1 MWVSVAGQVWRRR
14 PGALER
20 TAARLLRSPGLARAL
35 LTTPSLLLP
44 WLIASVVVLAAG
56 AAATLSSGQPL
67 VALLAPAVAAAAIA
81 YSYGPGV
88 DPAWEL
94 ACSMAVSDRMVL
106 LARALA
112 VFAVNAVLGL
122 AASAVTESGAAAAV
136 TFGWLIPMTAVCA
149 FALAVATVA
158 RSAER
163 RGGGG
168 GGRLADHRAV
178 RPGGQRAVL
187 RRRHRH
193 GPVPALPGDRRGL
206 RRDRPVR
213 HADPERNPLMNV
225 EITDLT
231 RRFGRHQAVA
241 GVNLETGP
249 GVFGLLG
256 PNGAGKT
263 TLLRMMAT
271 VIPPTTGRLRLLGRD
286 PGGYGPRR
294 EVRRRLG
301 YLPQS
306 LGYYPGFTVAEFV
319 EYFAL
324 LKEMPSARV
333 PGAVA
338 TAIERVDLGGRA
350 RAKLRTLSGG
360 MLRRV
365 GIAQAIVNEPELL
378 LLDEPT
384 AGLDPEQRVHF
395 RALLRDLGQRATVV
409 VSTHLVEDV
418 GAACSQV
425 ALMDQ
430 GKIVF
435 QGTPAE
441 LTARGDRAGHRGRP
455 AGARL
460 HRRARGGPVMTA
472 ASAPAGTARRPGR
485 RGAAARRGPAA
496 AAGAAAQRDVVA
508 AAAGRRAVLVQRLP
522 RGHGAAA
529 DVEPARHDLQNRLL
543 LDLVIPATGA
553 AAWMGSRE
561 GRRDMT
567 DLLGVTA
574 RPRWSRQLAT
584 WAATTAWA
592 ESAAWAASR
601 WSTS

>member
-1 MWVSVAGQVWRRR
+1 
-14 PGALER
+14 
-20 TAARLLRSPGLARAL
+20 
-35 LTTPSLLLP
+35 
-44 WLIASVVVLAAG
+44 
-56 AAATLSSGQPL
+56 
-67 VALLAPAVAAAAIA
+67 
-81 YSYGPGV
+81 
-88 DPAWEL
+88 
-94 ACSMAVSDRMVL
+94 
-106 LARALA
+106 
-112 VFAVNAVLGL
+112 
-122 AASAVTESGAAAAV
+122 
-136 TFGWLIPMTAVCA
+136 
-149 FALAVATVA
+149 
-158 RSAER
+158 
-163 RGGGG
+163 
-168 GGRLADHRAV
+168 
-178 RPGGQRAVL
+178 
-187 RRRHRH
+187 
-193 GPVPALPGDRRGL
+193 
-206 RRDRPVR
+206 
-213 HADPERNPLMNV
+213 MNV

-286 PGGYGPRR
+286 PGAYGTRR

-350 RAKLRTLSGG
+350 RARLRTLSGG

-395 RALLRDLGQRATVV
+395 RALLRDLGQQATVV

-441 LTARGDRAGHRGRP
+441 LTARGTEHGTGDAPLERGY
-455 AGARL
+455 
-460 HRRARGGPVMTA
+460 TA
-472 ASAPAGTARRPGR
+472 VL
-485 RGAAARRGPAA
+485 AAAR
-496 AAGAAAQRDVVA
+496 
-508 AAAGRRAVLVQRLP
+508 
-522 RGHGAAA
+522 
-529 DVEPARHDLQNRLL
+529 
-543 LDLVIPATGA
+543 
-553 AAWMGSRE
+553 S
-561 GRRDMT
+561 
-567 DLLGVTA
+567 
-574 RPRWSRQLAT
+574 
-584 WAATTAWA
+584 
-592 ESAAWAASR
+592 
-601 WSTS
+601 